1 MVKISDDALR
11 KHDVAL
17 AKTISQTER
26 EVDKMYLSHLKRLI
40 EEEQP
45 SSKCVI
51 SSALMT
57 RYLERIADHAVY
69 VCESILYIVTG
80 EKTSLR

>member
-1 MVKISDDALR
+1 MSDSLKKQDII
-11 KHDVAL
+11 L

-26 EVDKMYLSHLKRLI
+26 EVDKMYFDYLHKLI
-40 EEEQP
+40 NTEQAN
-45 SSKCVI
+45 SKCLI

-69 VCESILYIVTG
+69 ICESIMYIVTG
-80 EKTSLR
+80 EKVNLG